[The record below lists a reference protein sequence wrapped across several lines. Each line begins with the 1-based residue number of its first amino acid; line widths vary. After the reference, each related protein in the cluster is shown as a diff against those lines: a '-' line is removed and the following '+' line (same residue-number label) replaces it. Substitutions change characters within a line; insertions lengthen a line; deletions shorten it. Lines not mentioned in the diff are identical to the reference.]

1 MLDQSFSADNFKK
14 ILDFENRKG
23 KNLEKMFF
31 DDVFRITKDIS
42 EINFDINNQLRKR
55 IVDDPKL
62 AELKEK
68 KSNTKKRKE
77 ELLMSKLE
85 ECSAKLSQKNFK
97 FTIKK
102 VDTGDKPVYTIENL
116 PENYFAMKQLQYN
129 LKKSFKVKQAN
140 RFAIVDQLKGILT
153 DDFPKIIL
161 RTDIKS
167 FYESIPHDRLLAK
180 ITENNLLSFLSK
192 KLIWKLLKDYKALSG
207 SADEIGI
214 PRGIGIS
221 AYLAEIYMRDIDNQI
236 KSLSNVT
243 YYARYVDDIIIV
255 FTPKSKEAITQYKE
269 QIKGIIENGTGL
281 KMNEGEEKTKEIE
294 LLNSGKTNELNF
306 LGYKF
311 IFTSLKFQQ
320 IKLTDKKI
328 TRYKERIKSTLE
340 TYNKEATVASKL
352 ARRSIIHRIN
362 FLTSNTRLENNK
374 DNVLVGIYYSNSL
387 LTDKLEDLIELDNY
401 LHSQIDALIVNPKL
415 QSRLK
420 MFGFKKGFEEK
431 TYSNFNSKIKRTS
444 LKEILEIW

>member
-1 MLDQSFSADNFKK
+1 MLDQSFSTDNFKK

-31 DDVFRITKDIS
+31 TDVFKITKDIS
-42 EINFDINNQLRKR
+42 EINIKINYQLTKR
-55 IVDDPKL
+55 IKDDPKL
-62 AELKEK
+62 VELIEK
-68 KSNTKKRKE
+68 KNNTKKSKE
-77 ELLMSKLE
+77 DLLINKLE
-85 ECSAKLSQKNFK
+85 ECSSKLSEKKFK

-102 VDTGDKPVYTIENL
+102 IDTGDKPIYTIENL

-140 RFAIVDQLKGILT
+140 RFAIVDQLNGILT

-167 FYESIPHDRLLAK
+167 FYESIPHEKLLAK
-180 ITENNLLSFLSK
+180 INENNLLSFLSK
-192 KLIWKLLKDYKALSG
+192 KLIWKLLKDYKELSG
-207 SADEIGI
+207 SQDEIGI

-221 AYLAEIYMRDIDNQI
+221 AYLAELFMRNIDNEI

-243 YYARYVDDIIIV
+243 YYSRYVDDIIII
-255 FTPKSKEAITQYKE
+255 FTPKSKYAITHYKE
-269 QIKGIIENGTGL
+269 QIKHIIENSSGL
-281 KMNEGEEKTKEIE
+281 KINEGAEKTKEIE
-294 LLNSGKTNELNF
+294 LLICGKTQELNF

-311 IFTSLKFQQ
+311 IFSALKFQQ

-328 TRYKERIKSTLE
+328 ERYKERIRTSLE
-340 TYNKEATVASKL
+340 VFNKEALLMPKL
-352 ARRSIIHRIN
+352 ARRSLIHRIN
-362 FLTSNTRLENNK
+362 FLTSNTRLANNK

-401 LHSQIDALIVNPKL
+401 FHTQIDALIANPKL
-415 QSRLK
+415 INRLK
-420 MFGFKKGFEEK
+420 MFGFKKGFEK
-431 TYSNFNSKIKRTS
+431 RTYSNFNSKIKKTS